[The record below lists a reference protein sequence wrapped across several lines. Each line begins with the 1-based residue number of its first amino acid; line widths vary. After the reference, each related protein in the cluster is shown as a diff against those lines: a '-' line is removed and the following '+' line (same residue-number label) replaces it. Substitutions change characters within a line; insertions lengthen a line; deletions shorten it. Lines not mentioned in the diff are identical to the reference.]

1 MSSEMFKQFEARGL
15 SSPYATDFMAYNE
28 VNGKIVVDYAKTEQ
42 MLAMDAAPVTI
53 TTGNVGVPG
62 ALVTLFDPTITQI
75 LFAAMNASK
84 LAPEARKGD
93 WTDRYMNFTV
103 TEYTGDVTPYG
114 DFAENVTSDVNFE
127 SPARENYLFQ
137 TVVRFG
143 DLEQAVAARQRLALA
158 SEKQRAAATILN
170 KAHNKFA
177 LYGVA
182 GKKTYGLLNDPNL
195 PSTASPATVTI
206 GGTNYSTWADKI
218 DHGAGAGANYVFN
231 DVLKLYNAL
240 ASANGGNIDTSS
252 RIILAVSNARVGAL
266 SSPNTYGIT
275 AMKMIKDNFPNM
287 EIVQLPELSTG
298 SGEWAYMIVPELFG
312 ESTADIA
319 YSEKMRMGRLVPELS
334 SFKQKAVGG
343 TWGAVIRRPSLIK
356 IMTGI

>member
-1 MSSEMFKQFEARGL
+1 MKTTDLFELAKSRGI
-15 SSPYATDFMAYNE
+15 SSPYAKGFMVYDE
-28 VNGKIVVDYAKTEQ
+28 VDGHIVVDYDRTARQ
-42 MLAMDAAPVTI
+42 LGMDSAL
-53 TTGNVGVPG
+53 TTTANAGVPS
-62 ALVTLFDPTITQI
+62 ALVTLFDPTVTEI
-75 LFAAMNASK
+75 LFAAMNANK
-84 LAPEARKGD
+84 LAPEVRKGD
-93 WTDRYMNFTV
+93 WTDRYMNFSV
-103 TEYTGDVTPYG
+103 TEYTGDVTPYS
-114 DFAENVTSDVNFE
+114 DTAENISSDVNIE
-127 SPARENYLFQ
+127 APARESYIFQ
-137 TVVRFG
+137 TVLRYG
-143 DLEQAVAARQRLALA
+143 DLEQAVVARQRLSLA
-158 SEKQRAAATILN
+158 SEKQKAAATILA
-170 KAHNKFA
+170 KAHNKFY

-195 PSTASPATVTI
+195 PATASPASVTI
-206 GGTNYSTWADKI
+206 GGSSYSTWADKI
-218 DHGAGAGANYVFN
+218 DYGAGAGANYVFN

-298 SGEWAYMIVPELFG
+298 AGEWAYMVVPELFG
-312 ESTADIA
+312 ESTADLA

-343 TWGAVIRRPSLIK
+343 TWGAIIRRPSLIK